1 MTSINAE
8 VDADDPGAP
17 PGGHTFS
24 FVDLAGFTAATE
36 VHGDSTA
43 VGMAERL
50 VEVATGSLG
59 PGDQL
64 VKSIGDAV
72 MLVSDTPLGA
82 VRLVGAICDALDHEP
97 AFPVLRAGM
106 HEGPAIARGD
116 DWFGGAVNLAA
127 RVAAHA
133 AGDQVLS
140 TASVATAA
148 AQAGFDT
155 RPLGEVRLRNVREP
169 VHLLEVVACPTL
181 PDRVID
187 PVCHMAVD
195 RRSATGRLRH
205 DDHEHL
211 FCSLEC
217 AGAFAA
223 DPGRYTVR

>member
-1 MTSINAE
+1 MSPPNPPVDSDDRE
-8 VDADDPGAP
+8 VHPHE
-17 PGGHTFS
+17 HTFS

-43 VGMAERL
+43 VDLAERL
-50 VEVATGSLG
+50 VAVATSSLG
-59 PGDQL
+59 PGDRL

-72 MLVSDTPLGA
+72 MLVSDTSLGA
-82 VRLVGAICDALDHEP
+82 VRLVGAICNALDGEP

-106 HEGPAIARGD
+106 HEGPAVERDG
-116 DWFGGAVNLAA
+116 DWFGSAVNLAA

-140 TASVATAA
+140 TAAVANAA
-148 AQAGFDT
+148 TEAGFET
-155 RPLGEVRLRNVREP
+155 RPLGEVRLRNVGEP
-169 VHLLEVVACPTL
+169 VPLFEVVACPTL

-195 RRSATGRLRH
+195 RRSAPSRLRH
-205 DDHEHL
+205 DDHKHL

-217 AGAFAA
+217 AGAFAS
-223 DPGRYTVR
+223 DPGRYAS